1 MNIPISKIN
10 KLTYLEAVDKIIE
23 LNKHA
28 KDFWSDALGWAPIEA
43 SNLLSKSRLDW
54 QVSLSYSMKKWNE
67 CSCSESENGDLILAW
82 ANLGTLVEGTI
93 KLFLSVFLND
103 YMDDSANYKNKRG
116 IIQPDEITFDKLRQ
130 YFRDKIWKD
139 RESASEFDDWVLFM
153 QQRRNAIH
161 AFRSRE
167 IGTFN
172 EFKTHTKKYLAFL
185 MYHLD
190 RLPYPDDQYGP
201 DLYLAD

>member
-1 MNIPISKIN
+1 MNIPIAKIN
-10 KLTYLEAVDKIIE
+10 QLTYLEVIDKIIE

-28 KDFWSDALGWAPIEA
+28 RDFWSDALGWAPIEA

-67 CSCSESENGDLILAW
+67 CSCPEAESGDLILAW

-93 KLFLSVFLND
+93 KLFLSVYSND
-103 YMDDSANYKNKRG
+103 YLDDSTNYKDRKG
-116 IIQPDEITFDKLRQ
+116 DILQPDEISFDKLRQ
-130 YFRDKIWKD
+130 YFRNKIWKNSV
-139 RESASEFDDWVLFM
+139 SASEFDDWVLLM

-161 AFRSRE
+161 AFKSRE
-167 IGTFN
+167 IDTFDD
-172 EFKTHTKKYLAFL
+172 FKSHTKKYLAFL

-201 DLYLAD
+201 DLYL